1 LLAKLVAWWIALSS
15 GTSGGTLAPVLLIG
29 GTLAPVLL
37 IGGSFGGLIG
47 AGLDAVLPSLHLS
60 PGAVALVA
68 MAATFGAATRA
79 TFTAIVFAFELTRD
93 CQAVLPLMLAAV
105 LADLVFNSLSDQS
118 VLTEKLARRGVNVPR
133 RYAPDVLQIHSVREA
148 MTPDVKT
155 LPENATVGDARRRF
169 EAGVHS
175 AYPLLDDDG
184 RCTGIVTRGDLLVRE
199 PRDDAPVQEIATGD
213 VVTVAPTDSLL
224 TVLELITEE
233 GLDHVPVVE
242 DGRLAGICTRTDLL
256 RARSRYLEHE
266 RRQAGWRPQLRRA
279 QRAEERR
286 SA

>member
-1 LLAKLVAWWIALSS
+1 
-15 GTSGGTLAPVLLIG
+15 
-29 GTLAPVLL
+29 
-37 IGGSFGGLIG
+37 
-47 AGLDAVLPSLHLS
+47 
-60 PGAVALVA
+60 

-79 TFTAIVFAFELTRD
+79 TFTSIVFAFELTRD
-93 CQAVLPLMLAAV
+93 YSAVLPLMLAAV

-148 MTPDVKT
+148 MTRDVETIPGK
-155 LPENATVGDARRRF
+155 ATVADARRRF
-169 EAGVHS
+169 EAGPHS
-175 AYPLLDDDG
+175 AYPLLDEDG
-184 RCTGIVTRGDLLVRE
+184 GCTGIVTRGDLLVQE
-199 PRDDAPVQEIATGD
+199 PRDDAPVEQIATGD

-233 GLDHVPVVE
+233 GVDHIPVVE
-242 DGRLAGICTRTDLL
+242 HGRLVGICTRTDPL

-266 RRQAGWRPQLRRA
+266 RCQAAWRPQLRRA

-286 SA
+286 TA